1 MTPEEHHDAVF
12 LLGPWLVGCY
22 LEIFFQGVLMAQ
34 FTNYFN
40 WYGDDKLSLR
50 LVVGGLLFGTVLK
63 SVQSFAL
70 IWIQLIEYF
79 TDLPGAILL
88 NYTSW
93 WQSGN
98 PLMVACIGFYVQMYF
113 VYRLWVISK
122 SYYVVVPL
130 FAIFLFSLLSIAVAT
145 YYIAQAVSPPIAM
158 WFAMHLSATFAGDLI
173 MTLTTAYFLIRSKAN
188 VLPQTVGMIN
198 ALVRLTF
205 STAAPAAVCA
215 MFNLIFSQV
224 FDGHVALISSAFNQ
238 ILPKLYAISM
248 MWTLNSRR
256 TIRVAHSSGPFSGS
270 GSEQLSGTRARAYSG
285 GRSRVQDHELTNIQ
299 VHTHVETVR
308 AIDVMLDGD
317 DSTRSAD
324 LKDAH
329 HSHDVD
335 TKREYGV

>member
-1 MTPEEHHDAVF
+1 MTPEEHHQAVF

-22 LEIFFQGVLMAQ
+22 LEIFLQGVLMAQ

-40 WYGDDKLSLR
+40 WYSDDKMSLR
-50 LVVGGLLFGTVLK
+50 LVVIGLVVITLVK

-70 IWIQLIEYF
+70 IWIQMIEYF

-88 NYTSW
+88 NYTTW

-98 PLMVACIGFYVQMYF
+98 PLMVACLGFYVQMYF
-113 VYRLWVISK
+113 VYRLWVISR
-122 SYYVVVPL
+122 SYFVIIPL
-130 FAIFLFSLLSIAVAT
+130 LVIFTFSLLAIVVGT
-145 YYIAQAVSPPIAM
+145 YYIAQAYSPPIAA
-158 WFAMHLSATFAGDLI
+158 WFAAHLSAVFAGDLC

-215 MFNLIFSQV
+215 MFNLIFSQLY
-224 FDGHVALISSAFNQ
+224 DGQEVLISSAFNM

-256 TIRVAHSSGPFSGS
+256 SIRVAHSSGPFSGS
-270 GSEQLSGTRARAYSG
+270 GSEQLSGQRGTRGVVRT
-285 GRSRVQDHELTNIQ
+285 GRHQDHELTNIQ

-308 AIDVMLDGD
+308 AIDVNMFDGD
-317 DSTRSAD
+317 ESRSTD
-324 LKDAH
+324 LKDTR
-329 HSHDVD
+329 SHDDKKSDYPV
-335 TKREYGV
+335 